1 MVFAMCNANAQ
12 TYIPPGFPELIM
24 PTNADNAIA
33 PKLYNT
39 SSYSCQQ
46 VSFNVDS
53 LDAPNFKDMNLFVYA
68 WSSYN
73 MGIGTGNG
81 LSFVRVNSVTGAT
94 EHKHFIPIHPD
105 KHFTEVG
112 IIQGDDKK
120 VYIITLWNG
129 DWVSPTGLKIGTFY
143 DLYEWLPS
151 SLNLVSEANQINT
164 YQTSLFN
171 SSKGH
176 RVSMDVSQLKRVVFC
191 WEEDYKSVVNK
202 GGVFVKLMKVEG
214 PAPFLVTPNIRFNVD
229 SANHYPDVSFG
240 KVGEKIRVAYRKH
253 SSPAGS
259 IFYDLNIEST
269 LTTSFLSM
277 PFVPPTSPVSYT
289 SLYSSPFITESS
301 LSSFIQDGTPAPLL
315 KNDQISLD
323 CPEGSTDDLWS
334 VVVAR
339 DPYKITAV
347 IKHPTGL
354 ITKLLTSSIG
364 IRYFH
369 PVVAYDNTGSI
380 PNINYVWFDDSSRN
394 YIGTILTYTGA
405 YIPPLTSSTFLIV
418 NNEVLEG
425 SNYEPFRPTI
435 SRNNK
440 VEKFF
445 IAYPGSVYPTF
456 HPDMRCKW
464 VNAPTIPFVDK
475 HNNLSITT
483 LPNIVVSPN
492 PFVNDLK
499 VEITNYN
506 HEPITWS
513 LIDNQGRAIIGGSSE
528 KLDYINQKLQT
539 NSSSLATGIYYLQL
553 HFNGNTNNFKL
564 IKQ

>member
-33 PKLYNT
+33 PKLYYT
-39 SSYSCQQ
+39 SSYSSNH
-46 VSFNVDS
+46 VLFNVAS
-53 LDAPNFKDMNLFVYA
+53 PDAPVYKKMNLFVYA

-81 LSFVRVNSVTGAT
+81 LSFIRVNAATGIT
-94 EHKHFIPIHPD
+94 EHKNFIPIHPD
-105 KHFTEVG
+105 KHYTEVG

-129 DWVSPTGLKIGTFY
+129 DWDGEYGLKTGTFY

-164 YQTSLFN
+164 YQTVAAH

-202 GGVFVKLMKVEG
+202 GGVFMKLMKVQG
-214 PAPFLVTPNIRFNVD
+214 SAPFLVTPNIRLNVD
-229 SANHYPDVSFG
+229 SANHYPDISFG
-240 KVGEKIRVAYRKH
+240 KVGEKIRVAYRNH
-253 SSPAGS
+253 SSPVGS
-259 IFYDLNIEST
+259 IYYDLNIEYAFTS
-269 LTTSFLSM
+269 SFLSM

-289 SLYSSPFITESS
+289 SLYSSPFILESS
-301 LSSFIQDGTPAPLL
+301 LSSFIEDGTPAPLL

-354 ITKLLTSSIG
+354 ITKLLTSSTG
-364 IRYFH
+364 NRHYH
-369 PVVAYDNTGSI
+369 PVVAYDNTGSL
-380 PNINYVWFDDSSRN
+380 PNINYVWYDDAN
-394 YIGTILTYTGA
+394 TKYIGTILQYNGTYL
-405 YIPPLTSSTFLIV
+405 PPLNSSTFLIV
-418 NNEVLEG
+418 NNATLIG
-425 SNYEPFRPTI
+425 SDYEPFRPTM

-440 VEKFF
+440 VDKFF
-445 IAYPGSVYPTF
+445 IAYPGSEYPTF

-475 HNNLSITT
+475 HDNLSITT

-506 HEPITWS
+506 HEAITWS
-513 LIDNQGRAIIGGSSE
+513 LIDNQGRTIIGGSGE
-528 KLDYINQKLQT
+528 ELDFINQKLQT

-553 HFNGNTNNFKL
+553 HFNGNTNNLKL